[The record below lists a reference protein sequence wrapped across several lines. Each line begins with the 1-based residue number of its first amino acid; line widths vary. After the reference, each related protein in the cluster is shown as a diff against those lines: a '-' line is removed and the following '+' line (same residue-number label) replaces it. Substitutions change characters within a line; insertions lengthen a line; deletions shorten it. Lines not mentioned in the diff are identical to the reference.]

1 MDALVGEDGDKLTST
16 RIFLATLK
24 GSRYERTKDMQTKIY
39 KVSEVTRD
47 IKNLLE
53 QSFPTLWVEGEIS
66 NYTLHSSGHRYF
78 SLKDENAQIRCV
90 LFRWEGKRLV
100 FEPQDGMKVYALGN
114 LTVYEKSGQY
124 QLSVIRLHPV
134 GIGELELAFQ
144 QLKERLYNEGLFD
157 EAHKKPIPEYPQ
169 AIGVVTSPTGAAIRD
184 IINIVHRRDPS
195 IRIVLNPVRVQGE
208 GAAEEIAQAIR
219 DFNEYRDVDLLIVGR
234 GGGSLEDLWA
244 FNEEIVARA
253 IYESKIP
260 IISAVGHEVDF
271 TIADFVADLRAPT
284 PSAAAELAVKNRAEV
299 FKEVRNLF
307 KTLTSTQRLLIE
319 DYKSRIVS
327 AEESYGFKRALDLI
341 AQRAQRADELL
352 KGLIKE
358 IKNYFDSKKKSL
370 SLVSGKLNVLS
381 PLAVLERGFSV
392 TRKLPD
398 LEIIRDADSLKLRDE
413 IEVKF
418 HKGRIEA
425 EVKKIKGET

>member
-1 MDALVGEDGDKLTST
+1 
-16 RIFLATLK
+16 
-24 GSRYERTKDMQTKIY
+24 MQAKIY
-39 KVSEVTRD
+39 KVSEITRD

-90 LFRWEGKRLV
+90 LFRWEGRRLA
-100 FEPQDGMKVYALGN
+100 FEPEDGMKVYALGN

-124 QLSVIRLHPV
+124 QLSVIKLHPA

-184 IINIVHRRDPS
+184 IINIIHRRDPGMK
-195 IRIVLNPVRVQGE
+195 IILNPVRVQGE
-208 GAAEEIAQAIR
+208 GATDEIAQAIK
-219 DFNEYRDVDLLIVGR
+219 DFNEYKKVDLLIIGR

-253 IYESKIP
+253 IYDSKIP

-284 PSAAAELAVKNRAEV
+284 PSAAAELAVKNRLETA
-299 FKEVRNLF
+299 KEIRNLF
-307 KTLTSTQRLLIE
+307 KTLVSTQRLIVE
-319 DYKSRIVS
+319 DYKSRINS
-327 AEESYGFKRALDLI
+327 ARESYGFKRALDLI

-352 KGLIKE
+352 RRLLKE

-370 SLVSGKLNVLS
+370 SLVSGKLNALS
-381 PLAVLERGFSV
+381 PLAVMERGFSV
-392 TRKLPD
+392 TRRLPEM
-398 LEIIRDADSLKLRDE
+398 EIIKDADSLRLKDE
-413 IEVKF
+413 IEVRFFRGKV
-418 HKGRIEA
+418 EA
-425 EVKKIKGET
+425 EVKKINGET

>member
-1 MDALVGEDGDKLTST
+1 
-16 RIFLATLK
+16 
-24 GSRYERTKDMQTKIY
+24 MQAKIY
-39 KVSEVTRD
+39 KVSEITRD
-47 IKNLLE
+47 IKSLLE

-90 LFRWEGKRLV
+90 LFRWEGKRLA

-134 GIGELELAFQ
+134 GIGELELGFQ

-184 IINIVHRRDPS
+184 IINIIRRRDPGV
-195 IRIVLNPVRVQGE
+195 RIILNPVRVQGE
-208 GAAEEIAQAIR
+208 GAGEEIAQAIK
-219 DFNEYRDVDLLIVGR
+219 DFNEYKKVDLLIVGR
-234 GGGSLEDLWA
+234 GGGSLEDLWV

-253 IYESKIP
+253 IYNSKIP
-260 IISAVGHEVDF
+260 VISAVGHEVDF

-284 PSAAAELAVKNRAEV
+284 PSAAAELAVKNRLETT
-299 FKEVRNLF
+299 KEVRNLF
-307 KTLTSTQRLLIE
+307 KTLISTQRLIVE
-319 DYKSRIVS
+319 DYKSRINS
-327 AEESYGFKRALDLI
+327 ARESYGFKRAIDLI
-341 AQRAQRADELL
+341 AQKAQRADELL
-352 KGLIKE
+352 RGLLKE

-370 SLVSGKLNVLS
+370 SLVSGKLNALS
-381 PLAVLERGFSV
+381 PLAVLERGFSL
-392 TRKLPD
+392 TRKLPGM
-398 LEIIRDADSLKLRDE
+398 EIIRDASSLRLKDE

-418 HKGRIEA
+418 FKGRIEA
-425 EVKKIKGET
+425 EVKKVEEEQ

>member
-1 MDALVGEDGDKLTST
+1 
-16 RIFLATLK
+16 
-24 GSRYERTKDMQTKIY
+24 MQAKIY
-39 KVSEVTRD
+39 KVSEITRD

-78 SLKDENAQIRCV
+78 SLKDENSQIRCV
-90 LFRWEGKRLV
+90 LFRWEGKRLA

-124 QLSVIRLHPV
+124 QLSVIRLHPL
-134 GIGELELAFQ
+134 GIGELELGFQ

-184 IINIVHRRDPS
+184 IIKIIHRRDPGVK
-195 IRIVLNPVRVQGE
+195 IILYPARVQGE
-208 GAAEEIAQAIR
+208 GAGEEIAQAIR
-219 DFNEYRDVDLLIVGR
+219 DFNKYKKVDLLIVGR

-253 IYESKIP
+253 IYNSKIP

-284 PSAAAELAVKNRAEV
+284 PSAAAELAVKNRLETA
-299 FKEVRNLF
+299 KEVMNLF
-307 KTLTSTQRLLIE
+307 KTLISTQRLIIE
-319 DYKSRIVS
+319 DYKSRINS
-327 AEESYGFKRALDLI
+327 ARESYGFKRAIDLI
-341 AQRAQRADELL
+341 AQKAQRADELL
-352 KGLIKE
+352 RGLLKE
-358 IKNYFDSKKKSL
+358 VKNYFDSKKKSL
-370 SLVSGKLNVLS
+370 SLVSGKLNALS
-381 PLAVLERGFSV
+381 PLAVLERGFSL
-392 TRKLPD
+392 TRKLPGM
-398 LEIIRDADSLKLRDE
+398 EIIRDAGSLRLKDE

-418 HKGRIEA
+418 LRGRIEA
-425 EVKKIKGET
+425 EVKKIDGEK

>member
-1 MDALVGEDGDKLTST
+1 
-16 RIFLATLK
+16 
-24 GSRYERTKDMQTKIY
+24 MQAKIY
-39 KVSEVTRD
+39 KVSEITRE

-90 LFRWEGKRLV
+90 LFRWEGKRLA

-124 QLSVIRLHPV
+124 QLSVIRLHPL

-184 IINIVHRRDPS
+184 IINIIRRRDPGV
-195 IRIVLNPVRVQGE
+195 RIILNPVRVQGE
-208 GAAEEIAQAIR
+208 GAAEEVAQAIK
-219 DFNEYRDVDLLIVGR
+219 DFNEYKKVDLLIVGR

-244 FNEEIVARA
+244 FNEEVVARA
-253 IYESKIP
+253 VYNSKIP
-260 IISAVGHEVDF
+260 VISAVGHEVDF

-284 PSAAAELAVKNRAEV
+284 PSAAAELAVKSRLETA
-299 FKEVRNLF
+299 KEVRNLF
-307 KTLTSTQRLLIE
+307 KTLISTQRLIVE
-319 DYKSRIVS
+319 DYKSRINS
-327 AEESYGFKRALDLI
+327 ARESYGFRRALDLI
-341 AQRAQRADELL
+341 AQKAQRADELL
-352 KGLIKE
+352 RGLLKE

-370 SLVSGKLNVLS
+370 SLVSGKLNALS
-381 PLAVLERGFSV
+381 PLAVLERGFSL
-392 TRKLPD
+392 TRKLPQM
-398 LEIIRDADSLKLRDE
+398 EIIKDTGSLRLKDE

-418 HKGRIEA
+418 FRGRIEA
-425 EVKKIKGET
+425 EVKKIDGEK

>member
-1 MDALVGEDGDKLTST
+1 
-16 RIFLATLK
+16 
-24 GSRYERTKDMQTKIY
+24 MQAKIY
-39 KVSEVTRD
+39 KVSEITRE

-90 LFRWEGKRLV
+90 LFRWEGKRLA

-169 AIGVVTSPTGAAIRD
+169 TIGVVTSPTGAAIRD
-184 IINIVHRRDPS
+184 IIKIIHRRDPGVK
-195 IRIVLNPVRVQGE
+195 IILYPARVQGE
-208 GAAEEIAQAIR
+208 GAGGEIAQAIR
-219 DFNEYRDVDLLIVGR
+219 DFNEYKKVDLLIVGR

-253 IYESKIP
+253 IYASKIP

-284 PSAAAELAVKNRAEV
+284 PSAAAELAVKNRLETA
-299 FKEVRNLF
+299 KEVMNLF
-307 KTLTSTQRLLIE
+307 KTLISTQRLIVA
-319 DYKSRIVS
+319 DYKSRINS
-327 AEESYGFKRALDLI
+327 ARESYGFKRAIDLI
-341 AQRAQRADELL
+341 AQKAQRADELL
-352 KGLIKE
+352 KGLLKE

-370 SLVSGKLNVLS
+370 SLVSGKLNALS
-381 PLAVLERGFSV
+381 PLAVLERGFSL
-392 TRKLPD
+392 TRKLPQM
-398 LEIIRDADSLKLRDE
+398 EIIKDTGSLRLKDE

-418 HKGRIEA
+418 FRGSVEA
-425 EVKKIKGET
+425 EVKKIDGEK

>member
-1 MDALVGEDGDKLTST
+1 LVALQKN
-16 RIFLATLK
+16 K
-24 GSRYERTKDMQTKIY
+24 KMQAKIY
-39 KVSEVTRD
+39 KVSEITRE

-90 LFRWEGKRLV
+90 LFRWEGRRLA

-124 QLSVIRLHPV
+124 QLSVIRLHPL
-134 GIGELELAFQ
+134 GIGELELGFQ

-169 AIGVVTSPTGAAIRD
+169 TIGVVTSPTGAAIRD
-184 IINIVHRRDPS
+184 IINIIHRRDPGV
-195 IRIVLNPVRVQGE
+195 RIILSPVRVQGE
-208 GAAEEIAQAIR
+208 GAAEEVAQAIK
-219 DFNEYRDVDLLIVGR
+219 DFNEYKKVDLLIVGR

-244 FNEEIVARA
+244 FNEEVVARA
-253 IYESKIP
+253 IYNSKIP
-260 IISAVGHEVDF
+260 VISAVGHEVDF

-284 PSAAAELAVKNRAEV
+284 PSAAAELAVKNRLETA
-299 FKEVRNLF
+299 KEVRNLF
-307 KTLTSTQRLLIE
+307 KTLISTQRLIVE
-319 DYKSRIVS
+319 DYKSRINS
-327 AEESYGFKRALDLI
+327 ARESYGFRRALDLI
-341 AQRAQRADELL
+341 AQKAQRADELL
-352 KGLIKE
+352 RGLLKE

-370 SLVSGKLNVLS
+370 SLVSGKLNALS
-381 PLAVLERGFSV
+381 PLAVLERGFSL
-392 TRKLPD
+392 TRKLPGM
-398 LEIIRDADSLKLRDE
+398 EIIRDAGSLRLKDE

-418 HKGRIEA
+418 LRGRIEA
-425 EVKKIKGET
+425 EVKKIEGEK

>member
-1 MDALVGEDGDKLTST
+1 
-16 RIFLATLK
+16 
-24 GSRYERTKDMQTKIY
+24 MQAKIY
-39 KVSEVTRD
+39 KVSEITRE

-53 QSFPTLWVEGEIS
+53 QSFPTLWIEGEIS

-90 LFRWEGKRLV
+90 LFRWEGKRLA

-124 QLSVIRLHPV
+124 QLSVIRLHPL
-134 GIGELELAFQ
+134 GIGELELGFQ

-169 AIGVVTSPTGAAIRD
+169 TIGVVTSPTGAAIRD
-184 IINIVHRRDPS
+184 IINIIRRRDPGV
-195 IRIVLNPVRVQGE
+195 RIILNPVRVQGE
-208 GAAEEIAQAIR
+208 GAGEEIAQAIK
-219 DFNEYRDVDLLIVGR
+219 DFNEYKKVDLLIVGR

-253 IYESKIP
+253 IYNSKIP
-260 IISAVGHEVDF
+260 VISAVGHEVDF

-284 PSAAAELAVKNRAEV
+284 PSAAAELAVKNRVEV
-299 FKEVRNLF
+299 VKEVRNLF
-307 KTLTSTQRLLIE
+307 KTLISTQRLIVE
-319 DYKSRIVS
+319 DYKSRIN
-327 AEESYGFKRALDLI
+327 AARESYGFRRALDLI
-341 AQRAQRADELL
+341 AQKAQRADELL
-352 KGLIKE
+352 RGLLKE

-370 SLVSGKLNVLS
+370 SLVSGKLNALS
-381 PLAVLERGFSV
+381 PLAILERGFSL
-392 TRKLPD
+392 TRKLPGM
-398 LEIIRDADSLKLRDE
+398 EIITDASSLRLKDE

-418 HKGRIEA
+418 LRGKIEA
-425 EVKKIKGET
+425 EVKKINGET

>member
-1 MDALVGEDGDKLTST
+1 
-16 RIFLATLK
+16 
-24 GSRYERTKDMQTKIY
+24 MQAKIY
-39 KVSEVTRD
+39 KVSEITRE

-90 LFRWEGKRLV
+90 LFRWEGRKLG

-169 AIGVVTSPTGAAIRD
+169 VIGVVTSPTGAAIRD
-184 IINIVHRRDPS
+184 IINIIHRRDPGVK
-195 IRIVLNPVRVQGE
+195 IILYPARVQGE
-208 GAAEEIAQAIR
+208 GAGEEIAQAIR
-219 DFNEYRDVDLLIVGR
+219 DFNEYKKVDLLIVGR

-253 IYESKIP
+253 IYNSKIP

-284 PSAAAELAVKNRAEV
+284 PSAAAELAVKNRLETA
-299 FKEVRNLF
+299 KEVKNLF
-307 KTLTSTQRLLIE
+307 KTLISTQRLIIE
-319 DYKSRIVS
+319 DYKSRINS
-327 AEESYGFKRALDLI
+327 ARESYGFKRAIDLI
-341 AQRAQRADELL
+341 AQKAQRADELL
-352 KGLIKE
+352 RGLLKE
-358 IKNYFDSKKKSL
+358 VKNYFDSKKKSL
-370 SLVSGKLNVLS
+370 SLVLGKLNALS
-381 PLAVLERGFSV
+381 PLAVLERGFSL
-392 TRKLPD
+392 TRKLPEM
-398 LEIIRDADSLKLRDE
+398 EIIKDTGSLRLKDE

-418 HKGRIEA
+418 FRGRIEA
-425 EVKKIKGET
+425 EVKKIDGEK

>member
-1 MDALVGEDGDKLTST
+1 
-16 RIFLATLK
+16 
-24 GSRYERTKDMQTKIY
+24 MQAKIY
-39 KVSEVTRD
+39 KVSEITRE

-53 QSFPTLWVEGEIS
+53 QSYPTLWVEGEIS

-90 LFRWEGKRLV
+90 LFRWEGKRLA

-124 QLSVIRLHPV
+124 QLSVIRLHPL
-134 GIGELELAFQ
+134 GIGELELGFQ

-184 IINIVHRRDPS
+184 IIKIIHRRDPGVK
-195 IRIVLNPVRVQGE
+195 IILYPARVQGE
-208 GAAEEIAQAIR
+208 GAGEEIAQAIR
-219 DFNEYRDVDLLIVGR
+219 YFNKYKKVDLLIVGR

-253 IYESKIP
+253 IYNSKIP

-284 PSAAAELAVKNRAEV
+284 PSAAAELAVKNRLETA
-299 FKEVRNLF
+299 KEVMNLF
-307 KTLTSTQRLLIE
+307 KTLISTQRLIIE
-319 DYKSRIVS
+319 DYKSRINS
-327 AEESYGFKRALDLI
+327 ARESYGFKRAIDLI
-341 AQRAQRADELL
+341 AQKAQRADELL
-352 KGLIKE
+352 RGLLKE
-358 IKNYFDSKKKSL
+358 VKNYFDSKKKSL
-370 SLVSGKLNVLS
+370 SLVSGKLNALS
-381 PLAVLERGFSV
+381 PLAVLERGFSL
-392 TRKLPD
+392 TRKLPEM
-398 LEIIRDADSLKLRDE
+398 EIIRDASLLRLKDE

-418 HKGRIEA
+418 LRGRIEA
-425 EVKKIKGET
+425 EVKKIEGEK

>member
-1 MDALVGEDGDKLTST
+1 
-16 RIFLATLK
+16 
-24 GSRYERTKDMQTKIY
+24 MQAKIY
-39 KVSEVTRD
+39 KVSEITRD

-78 SLKDENAQIRCV
+78 SLKDENSQIRCV
-90 LFRWEGKRLV
+90 LFRWEGKRLA

-124 QLSVIRLHPV
+124 QLSVIRLHPL
-134 GIGELELAFQ
+134 GIGELELGFQ

-184 IINIVHRRDPS
+184 IIKIIHRRDPGVK
-195 IRIVLNPVRVQGE
+195 IILYPARVQGE
-208 GAAEEIAQAIR
+208 GAGEEIAQAIR
-219 DFNEYRDVDLLIVGR
+219 DFNKYKKVDLLIVGR

-253 IYESKIP
+253 IYNSKIP

-284 PSAAAELAVKNRAEV
+284 PSAAAELAVKNRLETA
-299 FKEVRNLF
+299 KEVMNLF
-307 KTLTSTQRLLIE
+307 KTLISTQRLIIE
-319 DYKSRIVS
+319 DYKSRINS
-327 AEESYGFKRALDLI
+327 ARESYGFKRAIDLI
-341 AQRAQRADELL
+341 AQKAQRADELL
-352 KGLIKE
+352 RGLLKE
-358 IKNYFDSKKKSL
+358 VKNYFDSKKKSL
-370 SLVSGKLNVLS
+370 SLVSGKLNALS
-381 PLAVLERGFSV
+381 PLAVLERGFSL
-392 TRKLPD
+392 TRKLPEM
-398 LEIIRDADSLKLRDE
+398 EIIRDASLLRLKDE

-418 HKGRIEA
+418 LRGRIEA
-425 EVKKIKGET
+425 EVKKIDGEK

>member
-1 MDALVGEDGDKLTST
+1 MEQK
-16 RIFLATLK
+16 
-24 GSRYERTKDMQTKIY
+24 MQAKIY
-39 KVSEVTRD
+39 KVSEITRE

-90 LFRWEGKRLV
+90 LFRWEGRRLG

-169 AIGVVTSPTGAAIRD
+169 TIGVVTSPTGAAIRD
-184 IINIVHRRDPS
+184 IINIIHRRDPGVK
-195 IRIVLNPVRVQGE
+195 IILYPARVQGE
-208 GAAEEIAQAIR
+208 GAGEEIAQAIK
-219 DFNEYRDVDLLIVGR
+219 DFNEYKKVDLLIVGR

-244 FNEEIVARA
+244 FNEEVVARA
-253 IYESKIP
+253 IYNSKIP
-260 IISAVGHEVDF
+260 VISAVGHEVDF

-284 PSAAAELAVKNRAEV
+284 PSAAAELAVKNRLETA
-299 FKEVRNLF
+299 KEVKNLF
-307 KTLTSTQRLLIE
+307 KTLISTQRLIIE
-319 DYKSRIVS
+319 DYKSRINS
-327 AEESYGFKRALDLI
+327 ARESYGFRRAIDLI
-341 AQRAQRADELL
+341 AQKAQRADELL
-352 KGLIKE
+352 RGLLKE
-358 IKNYFDSKKKSL
+358 VKNYFDSKKKSL
-370 SLVSGKLNVLS
+370 SLVSGKLNALS
-381 PLAVLERGFSV
+381 PLAVLERGFSL
-392 TRKLPD
+392 TRKLPQM
-398 LEIIRDADSLKLRDE
+398 EIIRDAGSLRLKDE

-418 HKGRIEA
+418 FRGRIEA
-425 EVKKIKGET
+425 EVKKVEKEQ

>member
-1 MDALVGEDGDKLTST
+1 
-16 RIFLATLK
+16 
-24 GSRYERTKDMQTKIY
+24 MQAKIY
-39 KVSEVTRD
+39 TVSEITRE

-66 NYTLHSSGHRYF
+66 NYILHSSGHRYF

-90 LFRWEGKRLV
+90 LFRWEGRRLG

-169 AIGVVTSPTGAAIRD
+169 TIGVVTSPTGAAIRD
-184 IINIVHRRDPS
+184 IINIIHRRDPGVK
-195 IRIVLNPVRVQGE
+195 IILYPARVQGE
-208 GAAEEIAQAIR
+208 GAGEEIAQAIR
-219 DFNEYRDVDLLIVGR
+219 DFNEYKKVDLLIVGR

-244 FNEEIVARA
+244 FNEEVVARA
-253 IYESKIP
+253 IYNSEIP
-260 IISAVGHEVDF
+260 VISAVGHEVDF

-284 PSAAAELAVKNRAEV
+284 PSAAAELAVKNRLETV
-299 FKEVRNLF
+299 KEVKNLF
-307 KTLTSTQRLLIE
+307 KTLISTQRLIIE
-319 DYKSRIVS
+319 DYKSRINS
-327 AEESYGFKRALDLI
+327 ARESYGFRRAIDLI
-341 AQRAQRADELL
+341 AQKAQRADELL
-352 KGLIKE
+352 RGLLKE

-370 SLVSGKLNVLS
+370 SLVSGKLNALS
-381 PLAVLERGFSV
+381 PLAVLERGFSL
-392 TRKLPD
+392 TRKLPQM
-398 LEIIRDADSLKLRDE
+398 EIIRDASSLRLKDE

-418 HKGRIEA
+418 FRGRIEA
-425 EVKKIKGET
+425 EVKKIDGEK

>member
-1 MDALVGEDGDKLTST
+1 
-16 RIFLATLK
+16 
-24 GSRYERTKDMQTKIY
+24 MQAKIY
-39 KVSEVTRD
+39 KVSEITRD

-90 LFRWEGKRLV
+90 LFRWEARRLA
-100 FEPQDGMKVYALGN
+100 FEPEDGMKVYALGN

-124 QLSVIRLHPV
+124 QLSVIRLHPL
-134 GIGELELAFQ
+134 GIGELELGFQ

-169 AIGVVTSPTGAAIRD
+169 TIGVVTSPTGAAIRD
-184 IINIVHRRDPS
+184 IINIIHRRDPGVK
-195 IRIVLNPVRVQGE
+195 IILNPVRVQGE
-208 GAAEEIAQAIR
+208 GAGEEIAQAIK
-219 DFNEYRDVDLLIVGR
+219 DFNEYKKVDLLIVGR

-244 FNEEIVARA
+244 FNEEVVARA
-253 IYESKIP
+253 IYNSKIP
-260 IISAVGHEVDF
+260 VISSVGHEVDF

-284 PSAAAELAVKNRAEV
+284 PSTAAELAVKNRLETA
-299 FKEVRNLF
+299 KEVRNLF
-307 KTLTSTQRLLIE
+307 KTLISTQRLIVE
-319 DYKSRIVS
+319 DYKSRISS
-327 AEESYGFKRALDLI
+327 ARESYGFRRAIDLI
-341 AQRAQRADELL
+341 AQKAQRADELIR
-352 KGLIKE
+352 GLLKE
-358 IKNYFDSKKKSL
+358 IKNYFDSRKKSL

-392 TRKLPD
+392 TRKLPEM
-398 LEIIRDADSLKLRDE
+398 EIIRDAGSLRLKDE
-413 IEVKF
+413 IEVRFFRGKV
-418 HKGRIEA
+418 EA

>member
-1 MDALVGEDGDKLTST
+1 
-16 RIFLATLK
+16 
-24 GSRYERTKDMQTKIY
+24 MQAKIY

-90 LFRWEGKRLV
+90 LFRWEGKRLA
-100 FEPQDGMKVYALGN
+100 FEPEDGMKVYALGN
-114 LTVYEKSGQY
+114 LTLYEKSGQY
-124 QLSVIRLHPV
+124 QLSVIRLHPA

-184 IINIVHRRDPS
+184 IINIIHRRDPS
-195 IRIVLNPVRVQGE
+195 VKIVLNPVRVQGK
-208 GAAEEIAQAIR
+208 GAAEEIAQAIK
-219 DFNEYRDVDLLIVGR
+219 DFNEYKKVDLLIVGR
-234 GGGSLEDLWA
+234 GGGSFEDLWA

-253 IYESKIP
+253 IYSSKIP

-284 PSAAAELAVKNRAEV
+284 PSAAAELAVKSRLATG
-299 FKEVRNLF
+299 KEVSNLF
-307 KTLTSTQRLLIE
+307 KTLISTQRLIVE
-319 DYKSRIVS
+319 DYKSRISS
-327 AEESYGFKRALDLI
+327 ARESYGFKRALDLI
-341 AQRAQRADELL
+341 AQKAQRADELL
-352 KGLIKE
+352 RGLLKE

-370 SLVSGKLNVLS
+370 SLVSGKLNALS

-392 TRKLPD
+392 TRKLPEM
-398 LEIIRDADSLKLRDE
+398 EIIKNAGSLRIKDE

-418 HKGRIEA
+418 YRGKIEA
-425 EVKKIKGET
+425 QVKKIKGET

>member
-1 MDALVGEDGDKLTST
+1 
-16 RIFLATLK
+16 
-24 GSRYERTKDMQTKIY
+24 MQAKIY
-39 KVSEVTRD
+39 KVSEITRD

-90 LFRWEGKRLV
+90 LFRWEGRRLA
-100 FEPQDGMKVYALGN
+100 FEPEDGMKVYALGN

-124 QLSVIRLHPV
+124 QLSVIKLHPA

-184 IINIVHRRDPS
+184 IINIIHRRDPGMK
-195 IRIVLNPVRVQGE
+195 IILNPVRVQGE
-208 GAAEEIAQAIR
+208 GATDEIAQAIK
-219 DFNEYRDVDLLIVGR
+219 DFNEYKKVDLLIIGR

-253 IYESKIP
+253 IYDSKIP

-284 PSAAAELAVKNRAEV
+284 PSAAAELAVKNRLETA
-299 FKEVRNLF
+299 KEIRNLF
-307 KTLTSTQRLLIE
+307 KTLVSTQRLIVE
-319 DYKSRIVS
+319 DYKSRINS
-327 AEESYGFKRALDLI
+327 ARESYGFRRALDLI

-352 KGLIKE
+352 RRLLKE

-370 SLVSGKLNVLS
+370 SLVSGKLNALS

-392 TRKLPD
+392 TRKLPEM
-398 LEIIRDADSLKLRDE
+398 EIIKDAGSLRLKDE
-413 IEVKF
+413 IEVRFFRGKV
-418 HKGRIEA
+418 EA
-425 EVKKIKGET
+425 EVKKINGET

>member
-1 MDALVGEDGDKLTST
+1 
-16 RIFLATLK
+16 
-24 GSRYERTKDMQTKIY
+24 MQAKIY
-39 KVSEVTRD
+39 KVSEITRE

-78 SLKDENAQIRCV
+78 SLKDENSQIRCV
-90 LFRWEGKRLV
+90 LFRWEGRRLG

-124 QLSVIRLHPV
+124 QLSVIRLHPL

-157 EAHKKPIPEYPQ
+157 EVHKKPIPEYPQ
-169 AIGVVTSPTGAAIRD
+169 TIGVVTSPTGAAIRD
-184 IINIVHRRDPS
+184 IINIIRRRDPGV
-195 IRIVLNPVRVQGE
+195 RIILNPVRVQGE
-208 GAAEEIAQAIR
+208 GAGEEIANAIK
-219 DFNEYRDVDLLIVGR
+219 DFNEYKKVDLLIVGR

-244 FNEEIVARA
+244 FNEEVVARA
-253 IYESKIP
+253 IYNSKIP
-260 IISAVGHEVDF
+260 IISAIGHEVDF

-284 PSAAAELAVKNRAEV
+284 PSAAAELAVKNRLETA
-299 FKEVRNLF
+299 KEVKNLF
-307 KTLTSTQRLLIE
+307 KTLISTQRLIIE
-319 DYKSRIVS
+319 DYKSRINS
-327 AEESYGFKRALDLI
+327 ARESYGFKRAIDLI
-341 AQRAQRADELL
+341 AQKAQRADELL
-352 KGLIKE
+352 RGLLKE

-381 PLAVLERGFSV
+381 PLAVLERGFSL
-392 TRKLPD
+392 TRKLPGM
-398 LEIIRDADSLKLRDE
+398 EIIRDAGSLRLKDE

-418 HKGRIEA
+418 LRGRIEA
-425 EVKKIKGET
+425 EVKKVEKEQ